1 MIKRISEN
9 NSQNSQNRGEKQPNP
24 LILALVLTGIL
35 AWEMYPA
42 LVHTSAANAGA
53 LKHSLAQLE
62 SQEEQTE
69 EQTVQQVPAAAVSK
83 KINYSGLALNSVTS
97 EPGNLAES
105 TRQNPPNQLPPT
117 VAAAVRQDLSRS
129 TGIAADKLKV
139 TESSR
144 QSWPNTCLGLG
155 SSDEICGQ
163 MIVEGW
169 RVVISDGRQTWV
181 YRTNA
186 RGNILRL
193 EKKVSD

>member
-9 NSQNSQNRGEKQPNP
+9 NFQNSQNRDKKQPNP

-35 AWEMYPA
+35 TWEMYPT
-42 LVHTSAANAGA
+42 LVNTAAANAGA
-53 LKHSLAQLE
+53 LKDSFAQLE
-62 SQEEQTE
+62 SQEEQTA
-69 EQTVQQVPAAAVSK
+69 QQFSADTVSQ
-83 KINYSGLALNSVTS
+83 KINYSGLAFDSLAS
-97 EPGNLAES
+97 EAGSFAEAA
-105 TRQNPPNQLPPT
+105 RQNPSNQLPPT

-129 TGIAADKLKV
+129 TGIAANKLKV

-144 QSWPNTCLGLG
+144 KSWPNTCLGLAAA
-155 SSDEICGQ
+155 DEICGQ

-169 RVVISDGRQTWV
+169 RVVVSDGSQTWV

-193 EKKVSD
+193 EKKVNR

>member
-35 AWEMYPA
+35 AWEMYPT
-42 LVHTSAANAGA
+42 LVNTAAANAGA
-53 LKHSLAQLE
+53 LKDSLAQLE
-62 SQEEQTE
+62 SQEEQT
-69 EQTVQQVPAAAVSK
+69 VQEFPAAAASK
-83 KINYSGLALNSVTS
+83 KINYSGLALNSLTS

-105 TRQNPPNQLPPT
+105 TRQNPPNQLPAT

-155 SSDEICGQ
+155 SSDEICAQ

-169 RVVISDGRQTWV
+169 RVVVSDGRQTWV

-193 EKKVSD
+193 ENKVS

>member
-1 MIKRISEN
+1 MMKRISEN
-9 NSQNSQNRGEKQPNP
+9 NSQNNQNRDQKQPNP

-35 AWEMYPA
+35 TWEMYPA
-42 LVHTSAANAGA
+42 LVNTDAANAGA
-53 LKHSLAQLE
+53 LKHSLTELK
-62 SQEEQTE
+62 SQEKQTA
-69 EQTVQQVPAAAVSK
+69 QQFPAVAVSQ
-83 KINYSGLALNSVTS
+83 KISYSELAFRSLTA
-97 EPGNLAES
+97 EAGNLAEGS
-105 TRQNPPNQLPPT
+105 RQNPQAQLPAT

-144 QSWPNTCLGLG
+144 KSWPNTCLGLATT
-155 SSDEICGQ
+155 DEICGQ

-169 RVVISDGRQTWV
+169 RVVVSDGRQTWV